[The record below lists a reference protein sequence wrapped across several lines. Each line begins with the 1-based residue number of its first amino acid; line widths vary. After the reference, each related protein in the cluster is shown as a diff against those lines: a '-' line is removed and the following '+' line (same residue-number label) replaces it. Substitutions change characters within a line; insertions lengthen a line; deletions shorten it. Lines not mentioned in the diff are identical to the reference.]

1 VRKKKE
7 HEMTI
12 EEVGMYRAQLQREKA
27 EQIFQERKAERVANM
42 SFERQQQ
49 IQKKLVT
56 AAEGEDSENESEA
69 EGAHTEQRQPL
80 NSPII
85 T

>member
-1 VRKKKE
+1 
-7 HEMTI
+7 MTI

-27 EQIFQERKAERVANM
+27 DKIFQDRKAERVTNM
-42 SFERQQQ
+42 SFEMQQQ

-69 EGAHTEQRQPL
+69 EGATEQRQPVT
-80 NSPII
+80 SPII
-85 T
+85 TQAAD